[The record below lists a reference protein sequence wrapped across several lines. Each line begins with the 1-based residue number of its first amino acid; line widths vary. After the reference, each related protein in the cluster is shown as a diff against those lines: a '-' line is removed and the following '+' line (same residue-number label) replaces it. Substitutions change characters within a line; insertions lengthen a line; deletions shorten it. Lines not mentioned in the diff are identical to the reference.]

1 MTGLSVAEIAARLNA
16 RIADL
21 ARALLGEPNRA
32 LSTATQ
38 LRFGHQERGGGDSR
52 TRHRQMV
59 RP

>member
-1 MTGLSVAEIAARLNA
+1 MTELTVADIAARLND

-38 LRFGHQERGGGDSR
+38 LRFGARVAWRSR
-52 TRHRQMV
+52 
-59 RP
+59 